1 MENIKEVQVLV
12 KNIEEMRE
20 CMHNMIDGSLSLTD
34 TSVIEVSQRLDS
46 LLNEY
51 DKLLL
56 DKKYKLLR
64 GYIDINP
71 SSEWY
76 F

>member
-34 TSVIEVSQRLDS
+34 ISVIEVSQRLDS

-56 DKKYKLLR
+56 DKKYKLFR

-71 SSEWY
+71 SSE
-76 F
+76 